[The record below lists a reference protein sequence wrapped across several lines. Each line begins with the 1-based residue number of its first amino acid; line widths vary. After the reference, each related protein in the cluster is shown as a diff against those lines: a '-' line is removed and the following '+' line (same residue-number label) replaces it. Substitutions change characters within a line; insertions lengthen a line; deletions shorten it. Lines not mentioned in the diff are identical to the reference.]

1 MQIKNKNQDYIFEI
15 IHDIK
20 APILSMDYALK
31 NIKKDEILNEIYKT
45 NKHNLNYIESL
56 ITNYSITKGKYCLK
70 YELINLVKMIEEE
83 LSALNFI
90 IKEKNL
96 RVIISKDKI
105 EDEYIVSDKNLL
117 RQIILNLLNNAI
129 KFSPINNTIK
139 IIFEK
144 TNNKFSI
151 CFINNF
157 EKKQKNFSTKIGMDI
172 IKKNLKVIKG
182 KLKITNSKNEICYN
196 ISFNC

>member
-70 YELINLVKMIEEE
+70 YELINLVKIIEEE

-144 TNNKFSI
+144 INNKISI

-157 EKKQKNFSTKIGMDI
+157 EKNQENFSTKIGMDI